1 MDASDEIRRSVNA
14 RFRRRALFMMHL
26 VLALVF
32 LILSLLVP
40 DHNPITLS
48 QMPYTSAGLDT
59 LYTIT
64 VILLISLIVHM
75 LYRAWWYNRE
85 HAYQRELDRRYPYR
99 NKRHT
104 DPDTMQEIAYLR
116 RQVERLQVQVNNLQ
130 TEVYGVTGDDGELRL
145 DESLFYE
152 DELHPAK
159 RKREY

>member
-14 RFRRRALFMMHL
+14 RFRRRALFMTHL
-26 VLALVF
+26 VVTLVF

-40 DHNPITLS
+40 DRNPSTLS
-48 QMPYTSAGLDT
+48 QMPYTSAGLNA

-85 HAYQRELDRRYPYR
+85 RAYQRELDRRYPYR
-99 NKRHT
+99 NKRHA
-104 DPDTMQEIAYLR
+104 DPDTTQEIAYLR
-116 RQVERLQVQVNNLQ
+116 RQVERLQVQVNDLQ

-145 DESLFYE
+145 DESLFYD
-152 DELHPAK
+152 DELQTAK
-159 RKREY
+159 RKRE